1 MQVPLYDKFFEV
13 GYEVIRQAVKT
24 GQLIEEFS
32 PYGVPIP
39 GETPKGDGF
48 PVVTLTVGVS
58 GKYGRQEASV
68 NII

>member
-1 MQVPLYDKFFEV
+1 V

-24 GQLIEEFS
+24 EKLIEEFS

-39 GETPKGDGF
+39 EEAAKGDGF

-58 GKYGRQEASV
+58 RKYGRQEATV
-68 NII
+68 NIL